1 MTSVWETSE
10 TFGPLFVVAGVG
22 NGTGTGTSAAR
33 LFAQKGYKVALISRG
48 PESLNKLA
56 KELSQ
61 QGGEAAGF
69 AVQDY
74 SPNSIRSAFAA
85 IRSHYP
91 PSSSPLGVALFNAGH
106 GVWKPFLEI
115 TDEEVHNSLDINVA
129 AAFAFSRE
137 VITEFL
143 KLGFEDP
150 SEGGQGGARKRGTLL
165 FTGAT
170 ASIRGNVT
178 TSAFAAGKHGL
189 RGLSQSL
196 AKEFGKQN
204 IHVAHS
210 IIDGVILTDRTK
222 TRVNNPDWETNL
234 DGRLDSNSIAKT
246 YLDLVQQD
254 SSAWTWEIDL
264 RPAHEKW

>member
-1 MTSVWETSE
+1 MSSVR
-10 TFGPLFVVAGVG
+10 PLFVVAGVG
-22 NGTGTGTSAAR
+22 NGAGTGASAAR

-48 PESLNKLA
+48 QESLNKLA
-56 KELSQ
+56 EELSQ
-61 QGGEAAGF
+61 HGGEAAGF
-69 AVQDY
+69 PVQDY
-74 SPNSIRSAFAA
+74 SPNSIRAAFAA
-85 IRSHYP
+85 IRSHFS
-91 PSSSPLGVALFNAGH
+91 PSSSPLRVALFNAGH

-115 TDEEVHNSLDINVA
+115 TDEELHNSLDINVA

-137 VITEFL
+137 VITDFL
-143 KLGFEDP
+143 KLEFEDP
-150 SEGGQGGARKRGTLL
+150 SEGGQGGVRKRGTLL

-196 AKEFGKQN
+196 AKEFGKKN

-210 IIDGVILTDRTK
+210 IIDGVILTDRTR
-222 TRVNNPDWETNL
+222 TRVNNPEWETNV
-234 DGRLDSNSIAKT
+234 DGRLDSNSIAKA
-246 YLDLVQQD
+246 YLDLVRQD